1 MLSGLANSADAATVT
16 IGFKSFYNGS
26 NDAPIYS
33 TVAPDAFIPL
43 FTPSISGSSSG
54 VTRSPYETNTIGAGT
69 AYSVLSPGG
78 QPSPGSS
85 ATYNL
90 YGATNFT
97 ILWGSPDTYNHVT
110 FYSGLL
116 GSGSVLSTT
125 GISGTDYIGSDTGCY
140 TTTCKQFGWDLA
152 SFSSSLPIG
161 SVVLSNDGTAAFE
174 YGLANQLRHCPP
186 PCGFLAPSLPPRPVR
201 HACVAERKR
210 LDPRGSASTFRKDRR
225 ARRSFRNQQF

>member
-1 MLSGLANSADAATVT
+1 MKPFIRCTAIAGTLVLSGLANSADAATVT
-16 IGFKSFYNGS
+16 IGSELFYNGS

-43 FTPSISGSSSG
+43 FTPSISGSSGG
-54 VTRSPYETNTIGAGT
+54 VTRSPYETNAIGADT

-97 ILWGSPDTYNHVT
+97 ILWGSPDTYNHIT

-116 GSGSVLSTT
+116 GSGNVLSTA
-125 GISGTDYIGSDTGCY
+125 GGSSGTDFIGSDTGCY
-140 TTTCKQFGWDLA
+140 TTTCNRFAWDLVF
-152 SFSSSLPIG
+152 FSSSLPIG

-174 YGLANQLRHCPP
+174 YGLAPINTP
-186 PCGFLAPSLPPRPVR
+186 LPAAVWLFGTVI
-201 HACVAERKR
+201 AAAA
-210 LDPRGSASTFRKDRR
+210 GASRMRRR
-225 ARRSFRNQQF
+225 AKAA